1 MYLEFFKNP
10 NYYRTLPNNF
20 KHASDLNCILI
31 GLSTK
36 SDCVALII
44 KLMSHLIMKIAEQK
58 PQEWYL
64 SRSSSSCDLLGET
77 LLRRL

>member
-20 KHASDLNCILI
+20 IHASDLNCILI

-36 SDCVALII
+36 SDCVALMI
-44 KLMSHLIMKIAEQK
+44 KLVSRLIMKVAGQK
-58 PQEWYL
+58 PQEWNL
-64 SRSSSSCDLLGET
+64 SRSSSSRDLLGET
-77 LLRRL
+77 FM